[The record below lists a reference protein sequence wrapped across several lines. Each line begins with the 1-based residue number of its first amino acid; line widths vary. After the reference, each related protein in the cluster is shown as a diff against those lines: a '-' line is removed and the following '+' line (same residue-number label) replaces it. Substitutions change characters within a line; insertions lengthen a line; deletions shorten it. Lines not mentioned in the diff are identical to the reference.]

1 MPPQDQRAGVGLVVA
16 DTGLDQLMSS
26 RSGGVIHGDDV
37 AHVALGV
44 GEQRLDRIVGWQVGL
59 QERLGVEP
67 DAFNAGEWLE
77 PLREPAHAHALVE
90 HRPHRRGVFLNVGW
104 IVSGTT

>member
-37 AHVALGV
+37 THVALGV
-44 GEQRLDRIVGWQVGL
+44 GEQRLDLIVGWQAGL

-67 DAFNAGEWLE
+67 DAFTLANGLNPCGSQPMLT
-77 PLREPAHAHALVE
+77 PLLNIARTVVE
-90 HRPHRRGVFLNVGW
+90 CFL
-104 IVSGTT
+104 T